1 MRQQSGERSKRRAL
15 LVTLAALTVLGGTA
29 ARGPLA
35 QTSEPEK
42 RTSPPASEGQA
53 AARGLGEAGTA
64 WEDMLL
70 LQATR
75 YLRLTS
81 AQMQELLPLARTANR
96 QLATVQAREDKAL
109 ESIHRIASRQR
120 DALISGQKPSLQ
132 EQADAILLRDGAGRS
147 RSEAENAIVSTSLTG
162 LTRSLTPKQVE
173 RAFLLAQGLA
183 PEGEPKEPALLD
195 SLSGFVT
202 GGFDGGPM
210 MAGPRGPAGAARRGG
225 PNQLGNPPSLAQQLM
240 ETQAHLSML
249 QRTLSEGFPQG
260 AVGGAVFS
268 ARAGQPAKV
277 FRFGT
282 GEPPPGVP
290 GPGPKSL
297 PLPPGAEVLDEAGF
311 REHLAGEARELSG
324 QITDLRRQLFNPQ
337 GAVAPELYES
347 LLRPLARRL
356 FLSPRFQQALENRL
370 KGKE

>member
-1 MRQQSGERSKRRAL
+1 MRQQWGDRSKRRAL
-15 LVTLAALTVLGGTA
+15 LVTLAAISVLGGSA
-29 ARGPLA
+29 ARGLMA
-35 QTSEPEK
+35 QTPEK
-42 RTSPPASEGQA
+42 APPAATEGQA

-96 QLATVQAREDKAL
+96 QLATVQAREEKTL

-132 EQADAILLRDGAGRS
+132 EQADAISLRDGAGRS
-147 RSEAENAIVSTSLTG
+147 RTESENAIISTSLAG
-162 LTRSLTPKQVE
+162 LTRALTPKQVE
-173 RAFLLAQGLA
+173 RAFLLAQGLT
-183 PEGEPKEPALLD
+183 PEGEPREPALVD
-195 SLSGFVT
+195 PLSGFVT
-202 GGFDGGPM
+202 GGLDGGPMM
-210 MAGPRGPAGAARRGG
+210 MAGPRGPSGVTRRGG
-225 PNQLGNPPSLAQQLM
+225 PGNQPGNLAQQLI

-260 AVGGAVFS
+260 AVGGALVT

-277 FRFGT
+277 FRFGVEAPA
-282 GEPPPGVP
+282 GAPG
-290 GPGPKSL
+290 GGPKSL

-311 REHLAGEARELSG
+311 REHLAGEARELSA
-324 QITDLRRQLFNPQ
+324 QVNDLRRQLFNPQ
-337 GAVAPELYES
+337 GAVALDQYEA